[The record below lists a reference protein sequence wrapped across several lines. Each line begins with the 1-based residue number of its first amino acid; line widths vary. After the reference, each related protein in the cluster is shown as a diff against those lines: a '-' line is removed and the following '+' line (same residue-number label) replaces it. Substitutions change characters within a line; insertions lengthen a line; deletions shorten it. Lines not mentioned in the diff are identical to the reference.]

1 MQDPLTMLSIAT
13 NHKGRS
19 SEYLGQK
26 EREKQGAHSYKT
38 LTLIP
43 FLRNDGQ
50 QQISHPDTEA

>member
-1 MQDPLTMLSIAT
+1 MLSIAT